1 MDRFM
6 NKKHITIA
14 VVVGVIL
21 CAGLGILIY
30 TLWQEKAEKEELLML
45 AEMDKREMENEYASF
60 AKQYSEM
67 KTQINNDSLIAQL
80 DKEQQRTE
88 ALLEELRQVKATD
101 AAEIRR
107 LKKELA
113 TLRQILRSYVHEID
127 SLNRV
132 NEQLRSENQQVKA
145 QYTQATQTISSLS
158 TEKET
163 LSEKVAIAS
172 QLDATGITMVGQNKR
187 GKKARKIKDVKQ
199 FVVSFVIS
207 RNITAQAGNRSIY
220 VRITKPNN
228 EVLTNGGTF
237 AYENKTLEYS
247 AKRDIEYTGEATKV
261 TMYWDVN
268 EFLSKG
274 TYRVAI
280 FADGHNIGN
289 ASFNYEK

>member
-1 MDRFM
+1 MD
-6 NKKHITIA
+6 KKRIIVIA
-14 VVVGVIL
+14 SVIIVLL
-21 CAGLGILIY
+21 CGGLGSLVY
-30 TLWQEKAEKEELLML
+30 FYMQTNAENEEMLKL
-45 AEMDKREMENEYASF
+45 AEMDKMEMENEYARF
-60 AKQYSEM
+60 AQQYSEM

-88 ALLEELRQVKATD
+88 ELLEELKKVKATD

-113 TLRQILRSYVHEID
+113 TLRSILRSYVHEID

-145 QYTQATQTISSLS
+145 QYSQATQTISNLS
-158 TEKET
+158 TEKES

-172 QLDATGITMVGQNKR
+172 QLDATNIRMEGQNKR
-187 GKKARKIKDVKQ
+187 GREARKIKDVKK
-199 FVVSFVIS
+199 FAISFTIA
-207 RNITAQAGNRSIY
+207 RNITAQAGNRSVY
-220 VRITKPNN
+220 VRIMKPNN

-237 AYENKTLEYS
+237 TYEDRNLEYS
-247 AKRDIEYTGEATKV
+247 AKKDIEYTGEAVLV
-261 TMYWDVN
+261 TLYWDVN

-274 TYRVAI
+274 TYRVSV

>member
-88 ALLEELRQVKATD
+88 ALLDELRQVKATD